1 MMGLLDNVL
10 GSGVPGGKL
19 AKPLGIALLALLAS
33 RMGQGGSGG
42 GLGGLLGG
50 GQAGAGQAG
59 AGQGGGGGLGGLL
72 AGGGLGGLLGGLL
85 GGGNSAQAA
94 EEQLG
99 EQAPAAVS
107 GGLGGLLRQFQQN
120 GYGHVA
126 DSWIGHGPNQQIA
139 PDQLHQALGP
149 EVVDEL
155 SEHSGMPR
163 QEVLSQLSQA
173 LPDMVDRLTPE
184 GRIPDHAEVAGW
196 QDNQRVDV

>member
-1 MMGLLDNVL
+1 MGLLDNVL
-10 GSGVPGGKL
+10 GSGVPGGRM

-50 GQAGAGQAG
+50 GGQ
-59 AGQGGGGGLGGLL
+59 GGGLGGLL
-72 AGGGLGGLLGGLL
+72 AGGALGGLLGGNSDRPAMSEEEL
-85 GGGNSAQAA
+85 GNHMPG
-94 EEQLG
+94 
-99 EQAPAAVS
+99 AVS

-126 DSWIGHGPNQQIA
+126 DSWIGRGPNQQIA

-149 EVVDEL
+149 ETVDEL
-155 SEHSGMPR
+155 SEQTGMPR
-163 QEVLSQLSQA
+163 QDVLSQLSQA

-184 GRIPDHAEVAGW
+184 GRIPDPGEVERW
-196 QDNQRVDV
+196 QENQRV

>member
-1 MMGLLDNVL
+1 MGLLDNVL
-10 GSGVPGGKL
+10 GSGVPGGRM

-33 RMGQGGSGG
+33 RFGQGGSGG

-50 GQAGAGQAG
+50 GGQ
-59 AGQGGGGGLGGLL
+59 GGGLGGLL

-85 GGGNSAQAA
+85 GGGSSERPPMS
-94 EEQLG
+94 EEELG
-99 EQAPAAVS
+99 QHAPEAVS

-126 DSWIGHGPNQQIA
+126 DSWISRGPNQQIA

-149 EVVDEL
+149 ETVDEL
-155 SEHSGMPR
+155 SEQTGMPR
-163 QEVLSQLSQA
+163 QDVLSQLSQA

-184 GRIPDHAEVAGW
+184 GRIPDRGEVERW
-196 QDNQRVDV
+196 QENQRI